1 MGLVCHYRTPARP
14 VPQTAKDE
22 QVARMEGRLQAMEAM
37 LKAAL
42 GGASAEHTNYGAAP
56 TEDDH
61 SRTFINITTP
71 VSIEDIQPVERG
83 PGSTR
88 DTDCISSAG
97 EAVDGMAAISFR
109 DEEGSG
115 YFGPSSNSSLFNL
128 IMAAAAEVDE
138 NHPSPTDS
146 TVKQNLIS
154 RPTSPP
160 FPKTGGQHVRSDNS
174 CTLPPEYEIID
185 MVERFFGSTGQL
197 FPYLHKP
204 TILKSLASMRMSG
217 FQNVK
222 RSQLCILNLIMALAC
237 VFGTHHLPITER
249 VDKGNVFLSR
259 GLVLLQQDL
268 AKSASLESLQA
279 LVLLVQYFEG
289 TQSAAQTWKL
299 HGTAVNVGLQL
310 GLQQPMQAQCSG
322 PLEAEIRRR
331 TWWACFMMDRM
342 CSMTFGR
349 PPLIANNLMC
359 CGLPSDVDIGQWEDN
374 EEMLY
379 ATQNARKPL
388 AKAFFSET
396 SKLNLLVGNV
406 ISKIYQ
412 DNVKHDPDLTCT
424 EILQETIKLE
434 KQLMEWRQALPSP
447 VQLISLQDIDSGSNN
462 HRSRIVLTLRYL
474 NTRTLLHRGVVTQ
487 FLRVSAGLATLEG
500 PELSLL
506 RSYGLNSLETCSETA
521 INSIDII
528 CRVANNE
535 SLLPVWW
542 VSIYYGRPLSTI
554 LFQGDCAIDNC
565 LTAFNS
571 ALILFGII
579 VVLHKHRMH
588 LRQTRLHDLL
598 DSVTTACKVLPTI
611 GGGSHLVMRCQKI
624 LNSLMQTASS
634 LDIGSR
640 QGTNNFAAIEYIQPP
655 AEAPAAQVPDRLLH
669 DFHSQITDAIF
680 FPSLDINSTFGFSSF
695 DNECL

>member
-1 MGLVCHYRTPARP
+1 MGVFH
-14 VPQTAKDE
+14 DG
-22 QVARMEGRLQAMEAM
+22 QVGWSD
-37 LKAAL
+37 
-42 GGASAEHTNYGAAP
+42 SAWIANANK
-56 TEDDH
+56 
-61 SRTFINITTP
+61 SR
-71 VSIEDIQPVERG
+71 
-83 PGSTR
+83 
-88 DTDCISSAG
+88 
-97 EAVDGMAAISFR
+97 
-109 DEEGSG
+109 
-115 YFGPSSNSSLFNL
+115 
-128 IMAAAAEVDE
+128 
-138 NHPSPTDS
+138 
-146 TVKQNLIS
+146 
-154 RPTSPP
+154 
-160 FPKTGGQHVRSDNS
+160 
-174 CTLPPEYEIID
+174 
-185 MVERFFGSTGQL
+185 
-197 FPYLHKP
+197 
-204 TILKSLASMRMSG
+204 
-217 FQNVK
+217 
-222 RSQLCILNLIMALAC
+222 
-237 VFGTHHLPITER
+237 
-249 VDKGNVFLSR
+249 
-259 GLVLLQQDL
+259 
-268 AKSASLESLQA
+268 
-279 LVLLVQYFEG
+279 
-289 TQSAAQTWKL
+289 
-299 HGTAVNVGLQL
+299 
-310 GLQQPMQAQCSG
+310 
-322 PLEAEIRRR
+322 
-331 TWWACFMMDRM
+331 RM

-388 AKAFFSET
+388 ATAFFAET
-396 SKLNLLVGNV
+396 SYVILVTKYRGNSTHKPLRKLNLLLGNV

-434 KQLMEWRQALPSP
+434 KQLMEWRQALPSQ
-447 VQLISLQDIDSGSNN
+447 VQLISLQDIDSPSNS

-474 NTRTLLHRGVVTQ
+474 NARALLHRGVVAQ
-487 FLRVSAGLATLEG
+487 FLRVSAGLATLKD

-506 RSYGLNSLETCSETA
+506 RSYGLISLETCSESA
-521 INSIDII
+521 MNSIDII

-542 VSIYYGRPLSTI
+542 VSIYYGRFLSMI
-554 LFQGDCAIDNC
+554 LLQSDCAIDNC
-565 LTAFNS
+565 STAFNS

-634 LDIGSR
+634 FDIGSR
-640 QGTNNFAAIEYIQPP
+640 QGSDNYTGIEYSQPP
-655 AEAPAAQVPDRLLH
+655 AEAPPAQVPDRLLH